1 MIVDRTFQEMTPCG
15 MTFSTLAGI
24 VGGGQQTPGFLGIG
38 LNYIISKKFVRAEG
52 GLKRLVWIPSYV
64 KEKFRDKL
72 VQRAKELGIPD
83 LIDKI
88 ADENITKDLAELI
101 EFLTEKV
108 HPALKMG
115 ELI

>member
-1 MIVDRTFQEMTPCG
+1 

-38 LNYIISKKFVRAEG
+38 LNYIISKKFVSAEG

-64 KEKFRDKL
+64 KEKFREKL
-72 VQRAKELGIPD
+72 EQRAEELEVPD

-88 ADENITKDLAELI
+88 ADEKITTDMTGLI
-101 EFLTEKV
+101 EFLTQKD